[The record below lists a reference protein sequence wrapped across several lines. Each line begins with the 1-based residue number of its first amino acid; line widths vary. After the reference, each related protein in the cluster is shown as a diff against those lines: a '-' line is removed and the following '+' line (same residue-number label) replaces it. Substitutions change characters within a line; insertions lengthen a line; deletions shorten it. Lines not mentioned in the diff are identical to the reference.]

1 VARVVP
7 PLHSAPLDATAYP
20 QAVHEDWRA
29 LRLFN
34 IYRLVLAL
42 VFFTLYSVEI
52 ETILFAYHNSRLFS
66 IVSIFYLLFA
76 LVAIVGVHR
85 RWLSFNLHVVSQGV
99 VDVVVIGLLM
109 HASGGVNSGLGMLMI
124 VAIAGSSM
132 VTEGRTAIFF
142 GAVASLVVL
151 LETATASFFYPA
163 MTRTYT
169 HAGLLGVTFFTTA
182 FLAYKLAR
190 RIRISETLAHQ
201 RGVHVEYLARLN
213 EQIVAQIQSGIIVT
227 DHLFRVRLCNQ
238 AAINLLGISQ
248 NLSNGLSVAQ
258 VSPELAALLHNWQ
271 QTPQGS
277 AQLFRPNHSEVD
289 VLATFTPLIRG
300 RALHTLV
307 VLEDATLTSQ
317 RAHQL
322 KLTSLG
328 RLTASI
334 AHEVRN
340 PLGAISHAAQL
351 LEESC
356 DLNSADKRLVQII
369 LSHSQR
375 VNGIIE
381 NVLQLSRQRQAQGVL
396 FALNDWLAEFSMQ
409 LQVAYDLQPE
419 DVILSLPPQVLLVYF
434 DPDQLHQVLWNLCD
448 NALRYSK
455 HTTPVLELRG
465 GINADSGRPY
475 LDIQDYGHGLNANIA
490 EHVFEPFVTSEPQGT
505 GLGLYLSRGFC
516 ESNRASLHIIANT
529 PHGCCFR
536 IHFALPPEENLI
548 V

>member
-1 VARVVP
+1 LLNRT
-7 PLHSAPLDATAYP
+7 LYSDPLDSVPHP
-20 QAVHEDWRA
+20 QTVHDWRA

-34 IYRLVLAL
+34 LYRLVLAL
-42 VFFTLYSVEI
+42 LFFTLYTVDI

-66 IVSIFYLLFA
+66 LVSISYLIFS
-76 LVAIVGVHR
+76 VAAIISSHYR
-85 RWLSFNLHVVSQGV
+85 FLSFNLHVVLQGV
-99 VDVVVIGLLM
+99 VDIIVIGLLM

-151 LETATASFFYPA
+151 LETGVAGFFYPA
-163 MTRTYT
+163 VTRTYT
-169 HAGLLGVTFFTTA
+169 QAGLLGMTFFATA

-190 RIRISETLAHQ
+190 RIRVSETLAHQ
-201 RGVHVEYLARLN
+201 RGLHVEYLARLN
-213 EQIVAQIQSGIIVT
+213 EQIVARIQSGIVVT
-227 DHLFRVRLCNQ
+227 DNLYRVRLCNQ
-238 AAINLLGISQ
+238 TAINLLGIANS
-248 NLSNGLSVAQ
+248 LPAGLSVAQ
-258 VSPELAALLHNWQ
+258 VSPELADLLRNWQ
-271 QTPQGS
+271 QNPQSG

-289 VLATFTPLIRG
+289 VLATFTPLSRG
-300 RALHTLV
+300 RAMHTLM

-322 KLTSLG
+322 KLASLG

-351 LEESC
+351 LEESEH
-356 DLNSADKRLVQII
+356 LNNADTRLVQII
-369 LSHSQR
+369 LNHAQR

-381 NVLQLSRQRQAQGVL
+381 SVLQLSRQRQAQQIL
-396 FALNDWLAEFSMQ
+396 FELKPWLREFSGE
-409 LQVAYDLQPE
+409 LQAAYGLADDAVRLVLGE
-419 DVILSLPPQVLLVYF
+419 ENLSVCF

-448 NALRYSK
+448 NALRYSRE
-455 HTTPVLELRG
+455 HSPVLELRA
-465 GINADSGRPY
+465 GINSDSGRPY
-475 LDIQDYGHGLNANIA
+475 LDIQDYGHGLSHNVA

-505 GLGLYLSRGFC
+505 GLGLYLARGFC

-529 PHGCCFR
+529 AQGCCFR
-536 IHFALPPEENLI
+536 IHFALPAEESLN